1 MTENQVRDRA
11 RELEELQEA
20 VQQHASLREDQ
31 PEFEVEQQTLQRDF
45 QKLLTP
51 LAQRRGKLEA
61 AKAVHQFFRDLADEI
76 VCTYIAYPNYS
87 FSLVFSKELLHRSF
101 HLCSSALGE
110 REVANS
116 NVRGSWQQSSDCST
130 SAQEEPSEFSIF
142 FPVTPTNHS

>member
-20 VQQHASLREDQ
+20 VQQHASFREDQ
-31 PEFEVEQQTLQRDF
+31 PELEIEQQTLQRDF

-76 VCTYIAYPNYS
+76 VCAC
-87 FSLVFSKELLHRSF
+87 LALQLLRMH
-101 HLCSSALGE
+101 H
-110 REVANS
+110 
-116 NVRGSWQQSSDCST
+116 
-130 SAQEEPSEFSIF
+130 
-142 FPVTPTNHS
+142 